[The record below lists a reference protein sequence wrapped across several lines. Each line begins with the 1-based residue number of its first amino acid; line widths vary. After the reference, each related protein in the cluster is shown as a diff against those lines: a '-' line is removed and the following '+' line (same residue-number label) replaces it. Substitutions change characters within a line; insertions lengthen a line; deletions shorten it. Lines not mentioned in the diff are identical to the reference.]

1 MTCGRDTARPY
12 LCEIVSR
19 GPSDGFVFDT
29 DPDSDFDFD
38 GWEGLQ

>member
-12 LCEIVSR
+12 LCENVVR
-19 GPSDGFVFDT
+19 EQGGGFAFDT

-38 GWEGLQ
+38 GL